1 MLDSTPV
8 SFDVTEENATQEGT
22 IKLVKVEK
30 PNMAQNPDCGR
41 YFIAK
46 RKTAMYCSYPAP
58 QDEKRSCKKV
68 YPQITSQRRRNG
80 DAARKAYRN
89 TQSKL
94 IHRRT
99 ANPDIEKYRQNVD
112 DLQKKYKEKK
122 EAVDNGTMSLKEFK
136 DWCSKTQSPTRR

>member
-1 MLDSTPV
+1 M
-8 SFDVTEENATQEGT
+8 
-22 IKLVKVEK
+22 KC
-30 PNMAQNPDCGR
+30 QNPDCGR

-136 DWCSKTQSPTRR
+136 DWLNSY

>member
-1 MLDSTPV
+1 MLITAPIASPARESSIYMTYLLAIVCFLDTGS
-8 SFDVTEENATQEGT
+8 VTEN
-22 IKLVKVEK
+22 L
-30 PNMAQNPDCGR
+30 
-41 YFIAK
+41 
-46 RKTAMYCSYPAP
+46 YPAP

-136 DWCSKTQSPTRR
+136 DWLNSY